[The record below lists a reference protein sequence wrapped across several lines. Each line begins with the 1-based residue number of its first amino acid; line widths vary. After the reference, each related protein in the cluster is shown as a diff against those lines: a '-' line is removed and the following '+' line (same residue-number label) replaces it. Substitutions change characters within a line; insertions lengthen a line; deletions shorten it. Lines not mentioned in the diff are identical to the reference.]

1 MDFDGYGNKH
11 KKPSVFGYFVA
22 ALLGA
27 VIGGFLL
34 LTLAPQTLISKL
46 QQPPQQVQKQAAQ
59 AQTNS
64 QGGSTDVSNAA
75 NKVIPSVV
83 GIVSTS
89 VQKTLLG
96 QNKKVQGVGSGI
108 IIDTSGYILT
118 NNHVADSNAKNITVS
133 LYDGRETKG
142 TTIWSDESLDM
153 AIVKINETNLPA
165 ATLGDSKVIKIGEPA
180 VAIGNPLGLKF
191 ERTVTAGIISALN
204 RTIEISEGD
213 FMEDLIQTDA
223 SINPGNSG
231 GPLLNTKGEV
241 VGINTVKVTSAEGI
255 GFAIPINIVKP
266 ILDKIKTNGSF
277 KTPVIGIKGFDKEV
291 ASYYG
296 YSLDSG
302 VYIYNLVS
310 SGLAAK
316 AGLKEGDI
324 ITAMNGKPVNT
335 IMDIKEILFG
345 SDGNPIKFTIKTAM
359 GTEKTVDIQL

>member
-1 MDFDGYGNKH
+1 MDFDGYGNRN
-11 KKPSVFGYFVA
+11 KKPSAFGYFVA

-27 VIGGFLL
+27 VIGGFLI
-34 LTLAPQTLISKL
+34 LTFAPQTLISKF
-46 QQPPQQVQKQAAQ
+46 QQPEQQTKQIAQ
-59 AQTNS
+59 AQTSTQNS
-64 QGGSTDVSNAA
+64 STDVSSAA
-75 NKVIPSVV
+75 NKVIPTVV

-89 VQKTLLG
+89 VQKGLLG
-96 QNKKVQGVGSGI
+96 QNKKVQGVGSGV
-108 IIDTSGYILT
+108 IIDNSGYILT
-118 NNHVADSNAKNITVS
+118 NNHVADSNSKNITVS
-133 LYDGRETKG
+133 LYDGREVKG
-142 TTIWSDESLDM
+142 TTIWSDESLDI
-153 AIVKINETNLPA
+153 AIVKVNENNLPT
-165 ATLGDSKVIKIGEPA
+165 ATLGDSKLVKIGETA

-204 RTIEISEGD
+204 RTIEVSEGN

-231 GPLLNTKGEV
+231 GPLINTRGEV

-266 ILDKIKTNGSF
+266 IINKIKTNGSF

-302 VYIYNLVS
+302 IYVYNVAS

-316 AGLKEGDI
+316 AGIKEGDVI
-324 ITAMNGKPVNT
+324 SAVNGNPVNT
-335 IMDIKEILFG
+335 ILDLKEVLYGNG
-345 SDGNPIKFTIKTAM
+345 SDPVKLTIKDVL
-359 GTEKTVDIQL
+359 GTQRTVEISL